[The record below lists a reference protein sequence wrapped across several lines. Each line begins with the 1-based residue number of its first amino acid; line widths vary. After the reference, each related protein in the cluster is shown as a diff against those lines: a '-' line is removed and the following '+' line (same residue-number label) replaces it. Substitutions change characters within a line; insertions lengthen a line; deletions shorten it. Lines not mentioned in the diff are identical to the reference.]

1 VTGQVTAVEH
11 GLGRARW
18 AARAYQRYPAAD
30 VARIVSAAA
39 AAAQANARRLA
50 ESAVEESGRGVVTDR
65 TRAHTACANTAREF
79 RRGPDLLSPRMDAS
93 RALAEI
99 PRPAGVVLA
108 LLPAHAAFAHG
119 CVAVLLALMTR
130 NAILVRCPASE
141 PSCAEG
147 VRLLATAAAAAGAPD
162 GVIQCITEQP
172 VLTHPAGSA
181 GCHPPVP
188 LTADLLAD
196 GRVDLVVA
204 PPGSTADPVPAAGGV
219 PVLVDASVD
228 PSAVAAQVTGSVSF
242 DNGLVGVTESVLVVT
257 DAVAEPVTTELTRSG
272 AALLD
277 DAAARQ
283 LRRYLFPD
291 GTPAAEAAGRDAA
304 WIAGRAGIRV
314 DPATRVLVAPFDL
327 VVPEESLVL
336 GTRTPVLGMVRV
348 PDVTRGVRAARSV
361 VRAGGPGIAAA
372 VHSTDP
378 AVILRFCTEVPVA
391 RVAVN
396 AATTTAGPDG
406 DAGLAGAVAAGMA
419 VAGRPSPGLRPEDL
433 LSWTRVTSTGTHPGL
448 ISHLATSESREAD
461 RGPVPPYPAASNA
474 REGVQ

>member
-119 CVAVLLALMTR
+119 CVAALLALMTR

-147 VRLLATAAAAAGAPD
+147 VRLLAMAAAAAGAPD
-162 GVIQCITEQP
+162 GVIQCITEQT
-172 VLTHPAGSA
+172 VLTHP
-181 GCHPPVP
+181 
-188 LTADLLAD
+188 ADLLAD

-204 PPGSTADPVPAAGGV
+204 PPGPTADPVPAAGGV

-291 GTPAAEAAGRDAA
+291 GSPAAEAAGRDAA
-304 WIAGRAGIRV
+304 WIADRAGIRV

-396 AATTTAGPDG
+396 AASTTAGPDG

>member
-65 TRAHTACANTAREF
+65 ARAHTACANTAREF

-181 GCHPPVP
+181 GCHPPAP

-291 GTPAAEAAGRDAA
+291 GTPAA
-304 WIAGRAGIRV
+304 
-314 DPATRVLVAPFDL
+314 PFDL

-396 AATTTAGPDG
+396 AASTTAGPDG